1 MTKQATTCIHARDRG
16 RDVTGKRRITRSAAV
31 RRGALPGELRRTRNS
46 AETTEQILL
55 DAARGV
61 FADKGYIRATVQDI
75 IETTGLSRG
84 TFYLYFRSTDD
95 IFVRTITK
103 VVDDIVASSRVRSG
117 NTLRQRVYENN
128 LRYFEIFGANRGLL
142 RAFFEASYVDPE
154 IGRKRAEMRSAYI
167 IRVRDHLERQ
177 RQFGRCL
184 PIDPDAAALSLAMMV
199 EGTAQSF
206 AVLKMEPFE
215 RPLELKKLCTE
226 VTEIWCRAVYTDPDR
241 QLTPEAAQAVVAG
254 SRRRKQAAT
263 PARDT

>member
-1 MTKQATTCIHARDRG
+1 VA
-16 RDVTGKRRITRSAAV
+16 GKRRITRSAAV
-31 RRGALPGELRRTRNS
+31 RRGALPGEARRTRNS
-46 AETTEQILL
+46 AEATEQILL
-55 DAARGV
+55 DAARRV

-75 IETTGLSRG
+75 IESTGLGRG

-95 IFVRTITK
+95 IFVRTITR

-117 NTLRQRVYENN
+117 HTLRQRVYDSN

-154 IGRKRAEMRSAYI
+154 IGRMRAEMRSAYI

-177 RQFGRCL
+177 RQRGGCL

-206 AVLKMEPFE
+206 AILRMEPFE
-215 RPLELKKLCTE
+215 RPLELKRLCTE
-226 VTEIWCRAVYTDPDR
+226 VTEIWCRAVYVDPER
-241 QLTPEAAQAVVAG
+241 PLLSEAAKAQAAG
-254 SRRRKQAAT
+254 ARRRKQ
-263 PARDT
+263 PAVPVREA

>member
-1 MTKQATTCIHARDRG
+1 MAA
-16 RDVTGKRRITRSAAV
+16 KRRITRSAAV
-31 RRGALPGELRRTRNS
+31 RRGALPGELRRPRNS

-55 DAARGV
+55 DAATRV

-84 TFYLYFRSTDD
+84 TFYLHFRSTDD

-117 NTLRQRVYENN
+117 QTLRERVYDSN
-128 LRYFEIFGANRGLL
+128 LRYFEIFGAKRGLL

-154 IGRKRAEMRSAYI
+154 IGRMRAEMRSAYI

-177 RQFGRCL
+177 RQLGRCL

-206 AVLKMEPFE
+206 AILKMEPFE

-241 QLTPEAAQAVVAG
+241 PLTPEKTVAAGGKRKRA
-254 SRRRKQAAT
+254 RRDA
-263 PARDT
+263 

>member
-1 MTKQATTCIHARDRG
+1 MPT
-16 RDVTGKRRITRSAAV
+16 
-31 RRGALPGELRRTRNS
+31 ELRRTRNS
-46 AETTEQILL
+46 AETTERILL
-55 DAARGV
+55 DAARRV

-75 IETTGLSRG
+75 IESTGLSRG

-95 IFVRTITK
+95 IFVRTITE

-117 NTLRQRVYENN
+117 HTLRQRVYDNN

-177 RQFGRCL
+177 RQLGRCL

-206 AVLKMEPFE
+206 AIQKMEPFE
-215 RPLELKKLCTE
+215 RPLELKRLCTE
-226 VTEIWCRAVYTDPDR
+226 VTEIWCRAVYSDPDR
-241 QLTPEAAQAVVAG
+241 RLTPGPEMAAAIAPG
-254 SRRRKQAAT
+254 GKRKRERRDA
-263 PARDT
+263 

>member
-1 MTKQATTCIHARDRG
+1 MHARQG

-31 RRGALPGELRRTRNS
+31 RRGALPGELRRPRNS
-46 AETTEQILL
+46 AEATEQMLL
-55 DAARGV
+55 DAARHV

-75 IETTGLSRG
+75 IELTGLSRG

-177 RQFGRCL
+177 RQLCRCL

-206 AVLKMEPFE
+206 AILRMGPFE
-215 RPLELKKLCTE
+215 RPLELKRLCTQ

-241 QLTPEAAQAVVAG
+241 LLTPEAAKRPAVATG
-254 SRRRKQAAT
+254 SKRKGWRHDA
-263 PARDT
+263 

>member
-1 MTKQATTCIHARDRG
+1 
-16 RDVTGKRRITRSAAV
+16 VTGKRRTRSAAV
-31 RRGALPGELRRTRNS
+31 RSGALPGELRRTRNS

-55 DAARGV
+55 DAARRV

-177 RQFGRCL
+177 LQLGRCL

-241 QLTPEAAQAVVAG
+241 QLTPNAAQAVVTG
-254 SRRRKQAAT
+254 RRRGKQAAT

>member
-1 MTKQATTCIHARDRG
+1 
-16 RDVTGKRRITRSAAV
+16 VTGKRRIARSVAV
-31 RRGALPGELRRTRNS
+31 RRGALQGELRRARNS

-55 DAARGV
+55 DAAAGV

-75 IETTGLSRG
+75 IEPTGLSRG
-84 TFYLYFRSTDD
+84 TFYLHFRSTDD
-95 IFVRTITK
+95 IFMRTITK
-103 VVDDIVASSRVRSG
+103 VVDEIVASSRVRSG
-117 NTLRQRVYENN
+117 NSLRQRVYDSN
-128 LRYFEIFGANRGLL
+128 LRYFEIFGAKRGLL

-154 IGRKRAEMRSAYI
+154 IGRMRAEMRSAYI

-177 RQFGRCL
+177 RQLGRCL

-206 AVLKMEPFE
+206 AILKMEPFE

-241 QLTPEAAQAVVAG
+241 PLTPEAEKAVAIG
-254 SRRRKQAAT
+254 DRRKR
-263 PARDT
+263 ARRDA

>member
-1 MTKQATTCIHARDRG
+1 MCDARAGNDKG
-16 RDVTGKRRITRSAAV
+16 RDVAGKRRITRSAAV
-31 RRGALPGELRRTRNS
+31 RRGAPAEETRRTRNS

-55 DAARGV
+55 AAAKGV
-61 FADKGYIRATVQDI
+61 FAEKGYIRATVQDI
-75 IETTGLSRG
+75 IESTGLSRG

-117 NTLRQRVYENN
+117 NTLRQRVYDNN

-142 RAFFEASYVDPE
+142 RAFFEASYVDPG
-154 IGRKRAEMRSAYI
+154 IGRMRAEMRSAYI

-177 RQFGRCL
+177 RQLGRCL

-215 RPLELKKLCTE
+215 RPLELKKLCTA

-241 QLTPEAAQAVVAG
+241 PLSPGAEKPQAASVG
-254 SRRRKQAAT
+254 SGSKRRK
-263 PARDT
+263 